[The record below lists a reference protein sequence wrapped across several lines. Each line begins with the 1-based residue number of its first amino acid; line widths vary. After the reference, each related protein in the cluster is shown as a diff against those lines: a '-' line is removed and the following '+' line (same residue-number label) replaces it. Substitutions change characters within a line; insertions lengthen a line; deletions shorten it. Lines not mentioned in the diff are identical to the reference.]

1 MTGTF
6 WIQSRW
12 AGHGRMKIH
21 LPLDLSL
28 ATEMTWTDAAAAIGV
43 DSFADLRTKIPM
55 VGQGLRSSNPN
66 PPRFSVTKQ
75 NYRDAPFQ
83 GQNNYWVL
91 SLSDWI
97 YLLSL
102 F

>member
-1 MTGTF
+1 MAGTF

-12 AGHGRMKIH
+12 TGHGRKKIL

-28 ATEMTWTDAAAAIGV
+28 ATELTCTDAAAAIV
-43 DSFADLRTKIPM
+43 ADSFADLRTKIIM

-66 PPRFSVTKQ
+66 PPRFSVTEQ
-75 NYRDAPFQ
+75 NYWDAPFQ

-97 YLLSL
+97 
-102 F
+102 